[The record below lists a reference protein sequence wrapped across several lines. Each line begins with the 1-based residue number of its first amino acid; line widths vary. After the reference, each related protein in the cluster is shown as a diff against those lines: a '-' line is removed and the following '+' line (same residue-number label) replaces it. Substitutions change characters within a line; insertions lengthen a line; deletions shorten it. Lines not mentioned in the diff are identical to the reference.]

1 MSPTVGL
8 GLAVAV
14 ASFGA
19 LLALPGG
26 SAGAR
31 DSSEIVFMCGRDMH
45 YLCVSRPDG
54 TGRRRLTR
62 GQAVTPIAF
71 GQVSR
76 AGSLV
81 AFIHNDDTIRVWT
94 LGGRRVQRLP
104 VRWPNPQTVQFD
116 PTGTRLLYTYL
127 DVVGQRWV
135 CRLRLGTRR
144 PSCFRSENA
153 YHAWGPGGTLIST
166 KPFDRKE
173 LCVER
178 RGTPCVRRI
187 ARMDRPAT
195 FFGPPTL
202 SPDGRRLAVTEEY
215 AGTMRVVTFDARTGR
230 RRRVLTTGHWDTN
243 PTWSPD
249 GRWLAFD
256 RDPHGRAEHNTQLF
270 LASVWRVRA
279 DGGRP
284 RRVTRHGYQPAWA
297 N

>member
-8 GLAVAV
+8 RLVVAV
-14 ASFGA
+14 ASLGA
-19 LLALPGG
+19 LLALPEG

-31 DSSEIVFMCGRDMH
+31 DSGRIVFMCGRDMH
-45 YLCVSRPDG
+45 HLCISRPDG

-62 GQAVTPIAF
+62 GQAVAPVPF
-71 GQVSR
+71 GRVSR

-81 AFIHNDDTIRVWT
+81 AFIHTDSTIRVWT
-94 LGGRRVQRLP
+94 LGGRHVQRFHT
-104 VRWPNPQTVQFD
+104 RWRNPQTVQLD
-116 PTGTRLLYTYL
+116 PTGTRLLYTDL
-127 DVVGQRWV
+127 DIVLQPWV
-135 CRLRLGTRR
+135 CRLRVGTRR
-144 PSCFRSENA
+144 PNCFRSDRA

-166 KPFDRKE
+166 EALDRE
-173 LCVER
+173 EICVER
-178 RGTPCVRRI
+178 RGTPCVGRI
-187 ARMDRPAT
+187 ARTDPPGS
-195 FFGPPTL
+195 FYGPPTL

-215 AGTMRVVTFDARTGR
+215 EGTARVVTFDARTGR